1 MIHHVYIETLGC
13 SKNQVDSEMMLGLFQ
28 GAKYLRAATPEQAD
42 IILVNTCGFI
52 EKAKEESIETI
63 LALAELKTAGPCKA
77 LLVTGCLAER
87 YAEDLAKELPE
98 VDAFIGTTQF
108 DQVVSVAQQV
118 MSRKQTVIL
127 TGDIDKEIDDHVQR
141 VLLSPSYT
149 AFLKIA
155 EGCDN
160 LCTYCIIPK
169 LRGKYRSRELEDIV
183 REAESLVKQG
193 IRELV
198 VIAQDTTRY
207 GRDRYGDSQL
217 PQLLERLNAIDG
229 LDWIRIQYCYPDAIT
244 DSLVD
249 ALKRLHKVCKYI
261 DIPIQHCN
269 DTILKRMNRHTSNAQ
284 IRSVISKLRSAVPE
298 IATRTTLIVGF
309 PGETEAQFEELL
321 SFVEEM
327 KFERLG
333 AFAYSQEE
341 DTPAALLPD
350 QVEEEVK
357 QERLTR
363 IMQLQQS
370 VSLGNQERAIGR
382 VLKVLVEEAVEG
394 EAVYIGRTQY
404 DSPEVDGCIYVNT
417 KKTLKPGDMLTVRVT
432 DAMEYEWMGVPEDEY
447 RQ

>member
-28 GAKYLRAATPEQAD
+28 GAKYLRAAAPEQAD

-63 LALAELKTAGPCKA
+63 LSLAEFRSAGSCKA

-87 YAEDLAKELPE
+87 YADELSKEIPE

-118 MSRKQTVIL
+118 MGQHKTVII
-127 TGDIDKEIDDHVQR
+127 TGDIDKNLDDSIQR

-160 LCTYCIIPK
+160 FCTYCIIPK

-183 REAESLVKQG
+183 REAEGLVKQG
-193 IRELV
+193 IKELV

-207 GRDRYGDSQL
+207 GQDKYGESRL
-217 PQLLERLNAIDG
+217 PQLLKRLNAIDG
-229 LDWIRIQYCYPDAIT
+229 LEWIRLQYCYPDAIT
-244 DSLVD
+244 DGLIEAIRTLD
-249 ALKRLHKVCKYI
+249 KVCKYI

-269 DTILKRMNRHTSNAQ
+269 NEILKRMNRHTSREQ
-284 IRSVISKLRSAVPE
+284 ILDVITKLRTEVPG
-298 IATRTTLIVGF
+298 IAIRTTLIVGF
-309 PGETEAQFEELL
+309 PGETEAQFQELMT
-321 SFVEEM
+321 FVENAR
-327 KFERLG
+327 FERLG

-341 DTPAALLPD
+341 DTPAALLGD
-350 QVEEEVK
+350 QIDEDVK
-357 QERLTR
+357 QERLNR
-363 IMQLQQS
+363 LMQLQQS
-370 VSLGNQERAIGR
+370 VSLGNQERWIGKT
-382 VLKVLVEEAVEG
+382 LKVLIEEKVEG
-394 EAVYIGRTQY
+394 ESVYIGRTQF

-417 KKTLKPGDMLTVRVT
+417 AKAYKPGAILQVRVT
-432 DAMEYEWMGVPEDEY
+432 DAMEYEWVGVPEDEH

>member
-28 GAKYLRAATPEQAD
+28 GAKYLRAATPEEAD

-63 LALAELKTAGPCKA
+63 LSLAELRSSGSCKA

-87 YAEDLAKELPE
+87 YADELSKEIPE

-108 DQVVSVAQQV
+108 DQVVTVAHQV
-118 MSRKQTVIL
+118 MGQHQTVIV
-127 TGDIDKEIDDHVQR
+127 TGDIDKELDDSIQR

-160 LCTYCIIPK
+160 FCTYCIIPK

-183 REAESLVKQG
+183 REAEGLAKQG
-193 IRELV
+193 IKELV

-207 GRDRYGDSQL
+207 GQDKYGESRL
-217 PQLLERLNAIDG
+217 PQLLERLNGIQG
-229 LDWIRIQYCYPDAIT
+229 LEWIRLQYCYPDAIT
-244 DSLVD
+244 DALVEAIRSLD
-249 ALKRLHKVCKYI
+249 KVCKYI

-269 DTILKRMNRHTSNAQ
+269 DTILKRMNRHTSRAQ
-284 IRSVISKLRSAVPE
+284 ILDVISKLRTAIPE
-298 IATRTTLIVGF
+298 IAIRTTLIVGF
-309 PGETEAQFEELL
+309 PGETEAQFEELMA
-321 SFVEEM
+321 FVEENR
-327 KFERLG
+327 FERLG

-341 DTPAALLPD
+341 DTPAALLD
-350 QVEEEVK
+350 GQIDEDVK
-357 QERLTR
+357 QERLNR
-363 IMQLQQS
+363 LMALQQS
-370 VSLGNQERAIGR
+370 VSLGNQERWVGKT
-382 VLKVLVEEAVEG
+382 LKALIEEKVEG
-394 EAVYIGRTQY
+394 ESVYIGRTQF

-417 KKTLKPGDMLTVRVT
+417 AAALKPGEILLVRVT
-432 DAMEYEWMGVPEDEY
+432 DAMEYEWVGVPEDEY

>member
-28 GAKYLRAATPEQAD
+28 GAKYLRAAAPEQAD

-63 LALAELKTAGPCKA
+63 LNLAQFRSAGTCKA
-77 LLVTGCLAER
+77 LLVSGCLAER
-87 YAEDLAKELPE
+87 YAEELSKEIPE

-118 MSRKQTVIL
+118 MGQHQTVIV
-127 TGDIDKEIDDHVQR
+127 TGDIDKQLDDSIQR

-160 LCTYCIIPK
+160 FCTYCIIPK
-169 LRGKYRSRELEDIV
+169 LRGKYRSRDLEDIV
-183 REAESLVKQG
+183 REAEGLVKQG

-198 VIAQDTTRY
+198 IIAQDTTRY
-207 GRDRYGDSQL
+207 GLDKYGEPQL
-217 PQLLERLNAIDG
+217 PKLLERLNAIDG
-229 LDWIRIQYCYPDAIT
+229 LEWIRLQYCYPDAIT
-244 DSLVD
+244 DGLIEAIRSLD
-249 ALKRLHKVCKYI
+249 KVCKYI

-269 DTILKRMNRHTSNAQ
+269 DEILKRMNRHTSREQ
-284 IRSVISKLRSAVPE
+284 ILSVITRLRTAIPE
-298 IATRTTLIVGF
+298 IAIRTTLIVGF
-309 PGETEAQFEELL
+309 PGETEAQFQELMT
-321 SFVEEM
+321 FVEGM
-327 KFERLG
+327 AFERLG

-341 DTPAALLPD
+341 DTPAALLANQID
-350 QVEEEVK
+350 EEVK
-357 QERLTR
+357 QERLNR
-363 IMQLQQS
+363 LMQRQQQ
-370 VSLGNQERAIGR
+370 VSLSNQERWIGKTLV
-382 VLKVLVEEAVEG
+382 VLIEEPVEG
-394 EAVYIGRTQY
+394 EPVYIGRTQF

-417 KKTLKPGDMLTVRVT
+417 TKTLKPGAFLKVRVT
-432 DAMEYEWMGVPEDEY
+432 DAMEYEWVGVPEDEY

>member
-28 GAKYLRAATPEQAD
+28 GAKYLRAATPEEAD

-63 LALAELKTAGPCKA
+63 LSLAELRSKGSCKA

-87 YAEDLAKELPE
+87 YAEELSKEIPE

-108 DQVVSVAQQV
+108 DQVVSVARQV
-118 MSRKQTVIL
+118 MGQHQTVIV
-127 TGDIDKEIDDHVQR
+127 TGNIDKELDDSIQR

-160 LCTYCIIPK
+160 FCTYCIIPK

-183 REAESLVKQG
+183 REAEGLAKQG

-198 VIAQDTTRY
+198 IIAQDTTRY
-207 GRDRYGDSQL
+207 GQDKYGESHL

-229 LDWIRIQYCYPDAIT
+229 LQWIRLQYCYPDAIT
-244 DSLVD
+244 DALIEAIRSLD
-249 ALKRLHKVCKYI
+249 KVCKYI

-269 DTILKRMNRHTSNAQ
+269 DEILKRMNRHTSRKQ
-284 IRSVISKLRSAVPE
+284 ILDVISKLRTAIPE
-298 IATRTTLIVGF
+298 IAIRTTLIVGF
-309 PGETEAQFEELL
+309 PGETDAQFEELMA
-321 SFVEEM
+321 FVENAR
-327 KFERLG
+327 FERLG

-341 DTPAALLPD
+341 DTPAALLEGQID
-350 QVEEEVK
+350 DAVK
-357 QERLTR
+357 QERLNR
-363 IMQLQQS
+363 LMQLQQS
-370 VSLGNQERAIGR
+370 VSLGNQERWIGKS
-382 VLKVLVEEAVEG
+382 LKVLIEEKVEG
-394 EAVYIGRTQY
+394 ESVYIGRTQF

-417 KKTLKPGDMLTVRVT
+417 AKSLKPGETLQVHVT
-432 DAMEYEWMGVPEDEY
+432 DAMEYEWVGVPEDEY

>member
-28 GAKYLRAATPEQAD
+28 GAKYLRASTPEEAD

-52 EKAKEESIETI
+52 EKAKEESIDTI
-63 LALAELKTAGPCKA
+63 LSLAEHRSKGSCKA

-87 YAEDLAKELPE
+87 YAEELSREIPE

-118 MSRKQTVIL
+118 ISQRQTVIV
-127 TGDIDKEIDDHVQR
+127 TGDIDKALDDSIQR

-160 LCTYCIIPK
+160 FCTYCIIPK

-183 REAESLVKQG
+183 REAEGLVKQG

-207 GRDRYGDSQL
+207 GRDKYGESRL
-217 PQLLERLNAIDG
+217 PQLLERLNAIEG
-229 LDWIRIQYCYPDAIT
+229 LEWIRLQYCYPDAIT
-244 DSLVD
+244 D
-249 ALKRLHKVCKYI
+249 ALIEAIRGLKKVCKYI

-269 DTILKRMNRHTSNAQ
+269 NEILKRMNRHTSREQ
-284 IRSVISKLRSAVPE
+284 IIDVIAKLRTAIPE
-298 IATRTTLIVGF
+298 IAIRTTLIVGF
-309 PGETEAQFEELL
+309 PGETEAQFQELMD
-321 SFVEEM
+321 FVENAR
-327 KFERLG
+327 FERLG

-341 DTPAALLPD
+341 DTPAALLGD
-350 QVEEEVK
+350 QIDDEVK
-357 QERLTR
+357 QDRLNR
-363 IMQLQQS
+363 LMQLQQS
-370 VSLGNQERAIGR
+370 VSLGNQERWIGKTLM
-382 VLKVLVEEAVEG
+382 VLIEEKIEG
-394 EAVYIGRTQY
+394 ESVYIGRTQF

-417 KKTLKPGDMLTVRVT
+417 AGSYKPGEILAVHVT
-432 DAMEYEWMGVPEDEY
+432 DAMEYEWVGVPENEHS
-447 RQ
+447 Q

>member
-1 MIHHVYIETLGC
+1 MTHYVYIETLGC

-28 GAKYLRAATPEQAD
+28 GAKYLRAAAPEDAD

-63 LALAELKTAGPCKA
+63 LALSELKTAGSCKA
-77 LLVTGCLAER
+77 LLVSGCLAER
-87 YAEDLAKELPE
+87 YAGELAKELPE

-118 MSRKQTVIL
+118 MSRKSTVIV
-127 TGDIDKEIDDHVQR
+127 TGDIDKAIDDSIPR

-160 LCTYCIIPK
+160 FCTYCIIPK

-183 REAESLVKQG
+183 SEAQALVKQG

-207 GRDRYGDSQL
+207 GQDKYGRSML
-217 PQLLERLNAIDG
+217 PQLLEKLNAIEG
-229 LDWIRIQYCYPDAIT
+229 LEWIRLQYCYPDAIT
-244 DSLVD
+244 DELIEAIRTYD
-249 ALKRLHKVCKYI
+249 KVCKYI

-269 DTILKRMNRHTSNAQ
+269 DEILKRMNRHTSQAQ
-284 IRSVISKLRSAVPE
+284 IKEVIAKLRTAIPE
-298 IATRTTLIVGF
+298 IAIRTTLIVGF
-309 PGETEAQFEELL
+309 PGETDAQFDELMR
-321 SFVEEM
+321 FVEES

-341 DTPAALLPD
+341 DTPAALLSD
-350 QVEEEVK
+350 QIDENVK
-357 QERLTR
+357 QERLSR
-363 IMQLQQS
+363 LMGLQQS
-370 VSLGNQERAIGR
+370 VSLGNQERWIGKP
-382 VLKVLVEEAVEG
+382 LKVLIEEAVEG
-394 EAVYIGRTQY
+394 EAVYIGRTQF

-417 KKTLKPGDMLTVRVT
+417 SKPYKPGDILMVRVT
-432 DAMEYEWMGVPEDEY
+432 DAMEYEWVGVPEDEY

>member
-28 GAKYLRAATPEQAD
+28 GAKYLRAATPEEAD

-63 LALAELKTAGPCKA
+63 LSLAELRSSGSCKA

-87 YAEDLAKELPE
+87 YADELSKEIPE

-108 DQVVSVAQQV
+108 DQVVTVAHQV
-118 MSRKQTVIL
+118 MGQHQTVIV
-127 TGDIDKEIDDHVQR
+127 TGDIDKELDDSIQR

-160 LCTYCIIPK
+160 FCTYCIIPK

-183 REAESLVKQG
+183 REAEGLAKQG
-193 IRELV
+193 IKELV

-207 GRDRYGDSQL
+207 GQDKYGESRL
-217 PQLLERLNAIDG
+217 PQLLERLNGIQG
-229 LDWIRIQYCYPDAIT
+229 LEWIRLQYCYPDAIT
-244 DSLVD
+244 DALVEAIRSLD
-249 ALKRLHKVCKYI
+249 KVCKYI

-269 DTILKRMNRHTSNAQ
+269 DTILKRMNRHTSREQ
-284 IRSVISKLRSAVPE
+284 ILDVISKLRTAIPE
-298 IATRTTLIVGF
+298 IAIRTTLIVGF
-309 PGETEAQFEELL
+309 PGETEAQFDELMA
-321 SFVEEM
+321 FVEENR
-327 KFERLG
+327 FERLG

-341 DTPAALLPD
+341 DTPAALLGGQID
-350 QVEEEVK
+350 EDVK
-357 QERLTR
+357 QERLNR
-363 IMQLQQS
+363 LMALQQS
-370 VSLGNQERAIGR
+370 ISLGNQERWVGKT
-382 VLKVLVEEAVEG
+382 LKALIEEKVEG
-394 EAVYIGRTQY
+394 ESVYIGRTQF

-417 KKTLKPGDMLTVRVT
+417 AASLKPGEILLVRVT
-432 DAMEYEWMGVPEDEY
+432 DAMEYEWVGVPEDEY

>member
-1 MIHHVYIETLGC
+1 MTHHVYIETLGC

-63 LALAELKTAGPCKA
+63 LALGEFKAAGSCKA
-77 LLVTGCLAER
+77 LLVAGCLAER
-87 YAEDLAKELPE
+87 YADELSKELPE

-118 MSRKQTVIL
+118 MSQHQTVIV
-127 TGDIDKEIDDHVQR
+127 TGDIDKDLDDSIER

-160 LCTYCIIPK
+160 FCTYCIIPK

-183 REAESLVKQG
+183 REAENLVKQG
-193 IRELV
+193 IKELV

-207 GRDRYGDSQL
+207 GQDKYGESKL
-217 PQLLERLNAIDG
+217 PQLLQRLNGIEG
-229 LDWIRIQYCYPDAIT
+229 LEWIRLQYCYPDAIT
-244 DSLVD
+244 DPLIEAIRSLD
-249 ALKRLHKVCKYI
+249 KVCKYI

-269 DTILKRMNRHTSNAQ
+269 NEILKRMNRHTSREQ
-284 IRSVISKLRSAVPE
+284 ILDVIAKLRTAIPE
-298 IATRTTLIVGF
+298 IAIRTTLIVGF
-309 PGETEAQFEELL
+309 PGETDAQFEELMT
-321 SFVEEM
+321 FVENAR
-327 KFERLG
+327 FERLG

-341 DTPAALLPD
+341 DTPAALLGGQID
-350 QVEEEVK
+350 EEVK
-357 QERLTR
+357 QDRLNR
-363 IMQLQQS
+363 LMSLQQS
-370 VSLGNQERAIGR
+370 VSLGNQERWIGKT
-382 VLKVLVEEAVEG
+382 LKVLIEEKVQG
-394 EAVYIGRTQY
+394 EAVYIGRTQF

-417 KKTLKPGDMLTVRVT
+417 QKSYQPGETLLVHVT
-432 DAMEYEWMGVPEDEY
+432 DAMEYEWVGVPADEH

>member
-1 MIHHVYIETLGC
+1 MTHHVYIETLGC

-63 LALAELKTAGPCKA
+63 LSLAALRSAGSCKA

-87 YAEDLAKELPE
+87 YAEELSKEIPE

-108 DQVVSVAQQV
+108 DQVVSVAQKV
-118 MSRKQTVIL
+118 MGHHETVIV
-127 TGDIDKEIDDHVQR
+127 TGDIDKELDDSIQR

-160 LCTYCIIPK
+160 FCTYCIIPK

-183 REAESLVKQG
+183 REAESLARQG
-193 IRELV
+193 IKELV

-207 GRDRYGDSQL
+207 GQDKYGEPRL
-217 PQLLERLNAIDG
+217 PQLLERLNAVEG
-229 LDWIRIQYCYPDAIT
+229 LEWIRLQYCYPDAIT
-244 DSLVD
+244 DGLIEAIRTLD
-249 ALKRLHKVCKYI
+249 KVCKYI

-269 DTILKRMNRHTSNAQ
+269 NDILKRMNRHTSREQ
-284 IRSVISKLRSAVPE
+284 LIDVISKLRTAIPE
-298 IATRTTLIVGF
+298 IAIRTTLIVGF
-309 PGETEAQFEELL
+309 PGETEAQFEELMA
-321 SFVEEM
+321 FVENSR
-327 KFERLG
+327 FERLG

-341 DTPAALLPD
+341 DTPAALLGD
-350 QVEEEVK
+350 QIDEEVK
-357 QERLTR
+357 QERLNR
-363 IMQLQQS
+363 LMQLQQS
-370 VSLGNQERAIGR
+370 ISLGNQERWIGKT
-382 VLKVLVEEAVEG
+382 LKVLIEEKIEG
-394 EAVYIGRTQY
+394 ESVYMGRTQF

-417 KKTLKPGDMLTVRVT
+417 KKSLKPGAMLQVHVT
-432 DAMEYEWMGVPEDEY
+432 DAMEYEWVGVPEDEH

>member
-28 GAKYLRAATPEQAD
+28 GAKYLRAATPEEAD

-63 LALAELKTAGPCKA
+63 LSLAELRSSGSCKA

-87 YAEDLAKELPE
+87 YADELSKEIPE

-108 DQVVSVAQQV
+108 DQVVTVAHQV
-118 MSRKQTVIL
+118 MGQHQTVIV
-127 TGDIDKEIDDHVQR
+127 TGDIDKELDDSIQR

-160 LCTYCIIPK
+160 FCTYCIIPK

-183 REAESLVKQG
+183 REAEGLAKQG
-193 IRELV
+193 IKELV

-207 GRDRYGDSQL
+207 GQDKYGESRL
-217 PQLLERLNAIDG
+217 PQLLERLNGIRG
-229 LDWIRIQYCYPDAIT
+229 LEWIRLQYCYPDAIT
-244 DSLVD
+244 DALVEAIRSLD
-249 ALKRLHKVCKYI
+249 KVCKYI

-269 DTILKRMNRHTSNAQ
+269 DTILKRMNRHTSREQ
-284 IRSVISKLRSAVPE
+284 ILDVISKLRTAIPE
-298 IATRTTLIVGF
+298 IAIRTTLIVGF
-309 PGETEAQFEELL
+309 PGETEAQFEELMA
-321 SFVEEM
+321 FVEENR
-327 KFERLG
+327 FERLG

-341 DTPAALLPD
+341 DTPAALLD
-350 QVEEEVK
+350 GQIDEDVK
-357 QERLTR
+357 QERLNR
-363 IMQLQQS
+363 LMALQQS
-370 VSLGNQERAIGR
+370 VSLGNQERWVGKT
-382 VLKVLVEEAVEG
+382 LKALIEEKVEG
-394 EAVYIGRTQY
+394 ESVYIGRTQF

-417 KKTLKPGDMLTVRVT
+417 AAALKPGEILLVRVT
-432 DAMEYEWMGVPEDEY
+432 DAMEYEWVGVPEDEY

>member
-1 MIHHVYIETLGC
+1 MTHHVYIETLGC

-28 GAKYLRAATPEQAD
+28 GAKYLRAAAPEDAD

-63 LALAELKTAGPCKA
+63 LALAELKTAGSCKV

-87 YAEDLAKELPE
+87 YAEELAKEIPE

-118 MSRKQTVIL
+118 MSRQKTVIV
-127 TGDIDKEIDDHVQR
+127 TGDIDKAIDDSIPR

-160 LCTYCIIPK
+160 FCTYCIIPK
-169 LRGKYRSRELEDIV
+169 LRGKYRSRELEDIL
-183 REAESLVKQG
+183 REAQTLVKQG

-207 GRDRYGDSQL
+207 GQDKYGVPML
-217 PQLLERLNAIDG
+217 PQLLEKLNAIEG
-229 LDWIRIQYCYPDAIT
+229 LEWIRLQYCYPDAIT
-244 DSLVD
+244 D
-249 ALKRLHKVCKYI
+249 ALTEAIRKLDKVCKYI

-269 DTILKRMNRHTSNAQ
+269 DEILKRMNRHTSRAQ
-284 IRSVISKLRSAVPE
+284 IKEVISKLRAAVPE
-298 IATRTTLIVGF
+298 IAIRTTLIVGF
-309 PGETEAQFEELL
+309 PGETEAQFDELMA
-321 SFVEEM
+321 FVDES

-341 DTPAALLPD
+341 DTPAALLGG
-350 QVEEEVK
+350 QIEEDVK
-357 QERLTR
+357 QDRLGR
-363 IMQLQQS
+363 IMGLQQS
-370 VSLGNQERAIGR
+370 ISLGNQERWIGKT
-382 VLKVLVEEAVEG
+382 LKVLIEEAVEG
-394 EAVYIGRTQY
+394 EAVYIGRTQF

-417 KKTLKPGDMLTVRVT
+417 EKTYKPGSVIMVRVT
-432 DAMEYEWMGVPEDEY
+432 DAMEYEWVGVPEDEY

>member
-28 GAKYLRAATPEQAD
+28 GAKYLRASTPEEAD

-52 EKAKEESIETI
+52 EKAKEESIDTI
-63 LALAELKTAGPCKA
+63 LSLAELRSKGSCKA

-87 YAEDLAKELPE
+87 YAEELSKEIPE

-118 MSRKQTVIL
+118 ISQRQTVIV
-127 TGDIDKEIDDHVQR
+127 TGDIDKALDDSIQR

-160 LCTYCIIPK
+160 FCTYCIIPK

-183 REAESLVKQG
+183 REAEGLVEQG
-193 IRELV
+193 IREAV

-207 GRDRYGDSQL
+207 GQDKYGESRL
-217 PQLLERLNAIDG
+217 PQLLERLNAIEG
-229 LDWIRIQYCYPDAIT
+229 LEWIRLQYCYPDAIT
-244 DSLVD
+244 DALIEAVRSLE
-249 ALKRLHKVCKYI
+249 KVCKYI

-269 DTILKRMNRHTSNAQ
+269 NEILKRMNRHTSREQ
-284 IRSVISKLRSAVPE
+284 ILDVIAKLRTAIPE
-298 IATRTTLIVGF
+298 IAIRTTLIVGF
-309 PGETEAQFEELL
+309 PGETEAQFQELMD
-321 SFVEEM
+321 FVENAR
-327 KFERLG
+327 FERLG

-341 DTPAALLPD
+341 DTPAALLGD
-350 QVEEEVK
+350 QIDDEVK
-357 QERLTR
+357 QDRLNR
-363 IMQLQQS
+363 LMQLQQS
-370 VSLGNQERAIGR
+370 VSLGNQERWIGKTLM
-382 VLKVLVEEAVEG
+382 VLIEEKIEG
-394 EAVYIGRTQY
+394 ESVYIGRTQF

-417 KKTLKPGDMLTVRVT
+417 ARECKPGEILAVHVT
-432 DAMEYEWMGVPEDEY
+432 DAMEYEWVGVPEDEH